1 MSRQGSR
8 SDTPSV
14 PTIRDVAREAGVG
27 VGTVSRVISGQG
39 KVAPATRSQVQAV
52 IARMGYRPNPVAQAL
67 SRHRTDTLEVVV
79 PLITRDFYVEVLR
92 GIEIA
97 LSNTRYSLL
106 IRTIERPGDRAGV
119 FDALARP
126 GRADGAIIVSQAPTR
141 ELLQRIAHDQVPV
154 VLVDGRHPALP
165 GVAVDHEAAAAT
177 AVRHLIGLG
186 HRRIA
191 LVDHAV
197 SAFAQG
203 SPEGRRRGY
212 HLALAEAGLPV
223 DPANEIVAEFSPAGG
238 EVALRAL
245 LSQPQPPSALFVGSD
260 RQASGIVAAAWRQGL
275 HVPGDLAIVGYN
287 DIDLAAYLDLTTMR
301 VPMREM
307 GERGV
312 QMLLAALGGEAEAP
326 AQVLLPAEL
335 VVRGNSGASG
345 RAT

>member
-1 MSRQGSR
+1 MSDQGTR
-8 SDTPSV
+8 PDAPSL

-27 VGTVSRVISGQG
+27 VGTVSRVIGGQA
-39 KVAPATRSQVQAV
+39 KVAPATRAHVKAV
-52 IARMGYRPNPVAQAL
+52 IARMGYRPNLAAQAL
-67 SRHRTDTLEVVV
+67 SRHRTATLEVVV

-97 LSNTRYSLL
+97 LSNTNYSLL
-106 IRTIERPGDRAGV
+106 IRTIERPGDRDGV

-126 GRADGAIIVSQAPTR
+126 GRADGAIIVSHAPTPD
-141 ELLQRIAHDQVPV
+141 LLQRIVRDHVPV
-154 VLVDGRHPALP
+154 VLVDAQHPALP
-165 GVAVDHEAAAAT
+165 GVAVDHESAAAT

-203 SPEGRRRGY
+203 SPAGRRRGY
-212 HLALAEAGLPV
+212 RLALAEAELPV
-223 DPANEIVAEFSPAGG
+223 APANEFVAEFSPAGG
-238 EVALRAL
+238 EAALRAL
-245 LSQPQPPSALFVGSD
+245 LSQPEPPSALFVGSD
-260 RQASGIVAAAWRQGL
+260 WQASGIVAAAWRQGL
-275 HVPGDLAIVGYN
+275 RVPEDLAIVGYN

-307 GERGV
+307 GGRGV
-312 QMLLAALGGEAEAP
+312 QTLLAALGGEAETP

-335 VVRGNSGASG
+335 VVRGSSGASDW
-345 RAT
+345 AT